1 MCEKDV
7 IIFLLFSIAGFIGWI
22 VYLLSRVCDLKEDVR
37 VAKAMSDYYK
47 KKVTELEAKMHDMA
61 ERVREQVDGY

>member
-1 MCEKDV
+1 MIEKDV
-7 IIFLLFSIAGFIGWI
+7 LIFLTLLISALASWVI
-22 VYLLSRVCDLKEDVR
+22 YLLFRVMDLKEDVR
-37 VAKAMSDYYK
+37 VAKAVSDYYK

>member
-22 VYLLSRVCDLKEDVR
+22 VYLLVKVVDLKEDVR
-37 VAKAMSDYYK
+37 VAKSMSEYYK
-47 KKVTELEAKMHDMA
+47 NRLTTYESMA
-61 ERVREQVDGY
+61 FKIRENLKDVS